1 MNHNYWR
8 APAQHLMA
16 AVLTLIMTWPAIAQ
30 EISADDFR
38 NSRFRGFN
46 LDGIRNNGRSEVDLD
61 ALAKT
66 GANMVRIGVPLKRCG
81 ACVSYD
87 LAHPDLA
94 TLDRL
99 INALAKRSIYVL
111 IVLVPGGD
119 ERGPFWTSPAL
130 QASFIDQ
137 WKILA
142 ARYKDSPNVAGFD
155 LLNEPV
161 PPGRTYADRQSQ
173 WLAYAETLGKEIR
186 TVDPSRVLI
195 VESAPDATASS
206 FSTMRPLLLD
216 NVVYSFHS
224 YSPFALTHQGVAE
237 EASELMTYGTTP
249 DMDVNPQKLF
259 RLLAI
264 VQDFASK
271 HNVPVLV
278 GEFSIVKW
286 APQGSAKRYI
296 SDSLYYFEAKGWSWM
311 YHDFRGWPGW
321 DAEIDTEFTKR
332 SANAPVIK
340 ILRAKMLKN
349 IKRQNPTSQRSD

>member
-1 MNHNYWR
+1 MKHNYWR
-8 APAQHLMA
+8 ATAQHLMA
-16 AVLTLIMTWPAIAQ
+16 AMLTLIMALPAIAQ
-30 EISADDFR
+30 EITANDFR

-46 LDGIRNNGRSEVDLD
+46 IDGVRNGRSEVDLD

-66 GANMVRIGVPLKRCG
+66 GANMVRIGVPLKRCSDC
-81 ACVSYD
+81 ASYD
-87 LAHPDLA
+87 IAQPDLA
-94 TLDRL
+94 TLDTL
-99 INALAKRSIYVL
+99 INALATRSIYVL
-111 IVLVPGGD
+111 LVLVPMGD
-119 ERGPFWTSPAL
+119 ERGPFWTSPSL
-130 QASFIDQ
+130 QESFIDQ

-161 PPGRTYADRQSQ
+161 PPGRTYSDRQSM

-224 YSPFALTHQGVAE
+224 YSPFALTHQGVVK

-249 DMDVNPQKLF
+249 DRDVSPQKLF

-264 VQDFASK
+264 VDAFASK

-321 DAEIDTEFTKR
+321 DAEIDAKLTRR
-332 SANAPVIK
+332 SVDAPVIR
-340 ILRAKMLKN
+340 ILRAKMSKN
-349 IKRQNPTSQRSD
+349 KK